1 MVLNET
7 PAPTVRHHNR
17 GTAAV
22 AALLVLFSLFV
33 ALGSIQRSELGVSGH
48 GLVGSEIHVQWVVLV
63 AGIITAVEGAV
74 ALMMLLG
81 HKVGAARRALY
92 VSAFTGLVGLVG
104 TALSLIA
111 LALLHRQES

>member
-7 PAPTVRHHNR
+7 PAPSVRHHNR

-22 AALLVLFSLFV
+22 AALLVLFSLLV

-48 GLVGSEIHVQWVVLV
+48 GLVASDIHVQ
-63 AGIITAVEGAV
+63 
-74 ALMMLLG
+74 
-81 HKVGAARRALY
+81 
-92 VSAFTGLVGLVG
+92 FTGLVGLVG